1 MINETTKQLQERT
14 YKNTLNM
21 LGEIKNGLKELE
33 NQKEDLNVAS
43 LEEQKIN
50 KEI

>member
-1 MINETTKQLQERT
+1 
-14 YKNTLNM
+14 M